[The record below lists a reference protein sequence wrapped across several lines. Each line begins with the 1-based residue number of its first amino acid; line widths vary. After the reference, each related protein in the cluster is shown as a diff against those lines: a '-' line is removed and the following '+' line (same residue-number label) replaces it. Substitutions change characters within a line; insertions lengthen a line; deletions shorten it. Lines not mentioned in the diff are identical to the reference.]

1 MRLVVSAFLMMA
13 VIYSPMAVATSS
25 SVGADQIPDVAEQL
39 FAARGSSPQATH
51 QAIAAYRQLLT
62 RPLSILE
69 QHHVAKRLAH
79 LYAFAALE
87 IPMYRMQERLVI
99 YEGCLDVTPHL
110 ARTGRI
116 LGMVDYYF
124 WHAACLT
131 LWSEAR
137 GEQTLMKRSGEI
149 MQLVESGL
157 ELEST
162 YEGGGFD
169 RLMAELYVRLPV
181 RNPYGPA
188 GSLPLA
194 RHHIRQSLTSAPDER
209 SASPELASGDYY
221 YESYYIYAKTMITCG
236 ERESARTLLRLALQR
251 IDDGD
256 VNPEREPE
264 TILAARGLKDLL
276 DSISK

>member
-1 MRLVVSAFLMMA
+1 MRLRTSAFLLMA
-13 VIYSPMAVATSS
+13 SICSPMAVASPAN
-25 SVGADQIPDVAEQL
+25 VGADQIPDVAEQL
-39 FAARGSSPQATH
+39 FAARGSSPNATH
-51 QAIAAYRQLLT
+51 QAIAAYRQLFT
-62 RPLSILE
+62 RPLSLIN
-69 QHHVAKRLAH
+69 QHHVARRLAH

-87 IPMYRMQERLVI
+87 IPVYRMQERLVV

-110 ARTGRI
+110 QRTGRV

-124 WHAACLT
+124 WHSACLT

-137 GEQTLMKRSGEI
+137 GEQTLMKRAGEI
-149 MQLVESGL
+149 MQLVEAGLGL
-157 ELEST
+157 EPT

-181 RNPYGPA
+181 RNPYGPS

-194 RHHIRQSLTSAPDER
+194 RHHIRQSLTSGPDER
-209 SASPELASGDYY
+209 STVPELASGDYY

-236 ERESARTLLRLALQR
+236 ERESAKTLLRLALQR

-256 VNPEREPE
+256 INPEREPE
-264 TILAARGLKDLL
+264 TKLAARGLKDLL
-276 DSISK
+276 DSISD